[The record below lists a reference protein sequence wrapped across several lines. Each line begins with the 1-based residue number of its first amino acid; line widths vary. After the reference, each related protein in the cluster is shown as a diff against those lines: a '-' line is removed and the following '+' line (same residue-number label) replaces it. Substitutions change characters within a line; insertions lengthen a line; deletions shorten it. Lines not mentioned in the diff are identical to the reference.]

1 MSITRLRQARQMYA
15 QGQRVAKTLD
25 GSRPGYAGPAGGA
38 SALGNYGG
46 DSSGGTSAN
55 EMSGAGPSND
65 GPSYHGGGAD
75 PISTTPVTET
85 FPTKIQVVDTTSS
98 IDPLTTMSTDPLDIK
113 EQYKIGT
120 KINPP
125 NAFTSMPS
133 VTFSQ
138 PYMTKGLETIRKDN
152 YLDKLNL
159 QGATYQPPNLPFY
172 VPGSTLIKTL
182 GSFGFNK
189 NKDFFA
195 KNVAGKYGYGYGLKD
210 FEKYMSDRTS
220 GKVGA
225 YGNENMGQNAINAR
239 SGQDG
244 IMDVLNTYDSTDGG
258 LYIDST
264 DDADGDGDVDQDDF
278 IFRYFDKTGET
289 LQAGA
294 GGVQDLMKS
303 IRKRISNIFS

>member
-1 MSITRLRQARQMYA
+1 MSHLY
-15 QGQRVAKTLD
+15 
-25 GSRPGYAGPAGGA
+25 
-38 SALGNYGG
+38 
-46 DSSGGTSAN
+46 SAN

-65 GPSYHGGGAD
+65 SPSIHGG
-75 PISTTPVTET
+75 PTYSPPTTN
-85 FPTKIQVVDTTSS
+85 IVDTTSS
-98 IDPLTTMSTDPLDIK
+98 LDPLTTTSTDPLDIK

-244 IMDVLNTYDSTDGG
+244 IMDVLNTYDSTDDSADDGTG
-258 LYIDST
+258 DDTSDDELILRFLGADST
-264 DDADGDGDVDQDDF
+264 LDPAA
-278 IFRYFDKTGET
+278 
-289 LQAGA
+289 AGLA
-294 GGVQDLMKS
+294 NTDELRAMLLERAK
-303 IRKRISNIFS
+303 NLYT